1 VPGQP
6 GSDVTGSGL
15 GLMIVREIVEA
26 HGGSV
31 GVESRVGIGSRFWIR
46 LPSASGPTASPPS

>member
-1 VPGQP
+1 
-6 GSDVTGSGL
+6 
-15 GLMIVREIVEA
+15 MIVREIVEA

-46 LPSASGPTASPPS
+46 LPSASGPTASPAS